1 MQEPGH
7 VLTDNEYKQANVL
20 FVVLFIGND
29 SGAWHPQLM
38 YCTGAIVAATP
49 PPHFST
55 FPSLFPSHL
64 TAVSCA
70 PSRPWHLFLILSF
83 LLPLSSAS
91 HVFSYCADSSKLAAA
106 AAVVVGR
113 HKTRRARRRMWQDN
127 VVISR
132 RITILVAIMCWW
144 DAVIVVK
151 RSPSV
156 L

>member
-38 YCTGAIVAATP
+38 YCTGAIVAASP
-49 PPHFST
+49 PPRPPTLHFST
-55 FPSLFPSHL
+55 FPSLFP
-64 TAVSCA
+64 
-70 PSRPWHLFLILSF
+70 LILPPYLSLRLGPAMF
-83 LLPLSSAS
+83 FFLPLRSFVS
-91 HVFSYCADSSKLAAA
+91 HVFSYCADSSKLVPVAA
-106 AAVVVGR
+106 R
-113 HKTRRARRRMWQDN
+113 HKTRRSRRRMWQDN

-132 RITILVAIMCWW
+132 RITISVAIMCWW